1 MSLKRKYLLSK
12 FLFHMMKEHI
22 TDQEKLFQILG
33 DMKGIPQKYGQFL
46 YLNDRRKFS
55 SFENLLDEGVAHQE
69 KRLLQRALKLTGG
82 KIDLMEQPMASA
94 SIGQIYGGKLGDDDV
109 IVKIQYPHI
118 KKALWHDWKFV
129 KGVVSF
135 AFRLFRFPPESK
147 DLLLRYLEAFEET
160 IEKETDYTLEADFLE
175 KFQKIFQNHEQ
186 IYIPKVYPQFTRKE
200 LIVEERCKGLP
211 LKAFLRTAGEEE
223 KREILHILAS
233 FYFESLFQHQIL
245 HGDPHSANFF
255 VEKKE
260 GRLVLQVIDYGC
272 VKEYPASFVE
282 NLREVILSLQ
292 KGDHENVPRL
302 LTGLGFR
309 EEEILSYGKAL
320 VPILKVIFEPF
331 LGEGDFDFRYWRLA
345 YKLNTIMGS
354 KVFHK
359 TLSLPE
365 DLLILFRVFHG
376 FVSHMGY
383 LANPSFALYPY
394 LLRSKHS

>member
-1 MSLKRKYLLSK
+1 
-12 FLFHMMKEHI
+12 MMKEHI

-33 DMKGIPQKYGQFL
+33 SMKGIPQKYGQFL
-46 YLNDRRKFS
+46 YLKNRRKFS
-55 SFENLLDEGVAHQE
+55 SFENLLDEGIPHQE
-69 KRLLQRALKLTGG
+69 KRLFQQALKLTGG
-82 KIDLMEQPMASA
+82 KINLLEEPMASA
-94 SIGQIYGGKLGDDDV
+94 SIGQIYGGRLGNEDV
-109 IVKIQYPHI
+109 IVKIQHPHI

-135 AFRLFRFPPESK
+135 VFRLFRFPPESK
-147 DLLLRYLEAFEET
+147 DLLLRYLQTFEEA
-160 IEKETDYTLEADFLE
+160 IEKETDYTLEANSLG
-175 KFQKIFQNHEQ
+175 KFQRIFQNHEQ
-186 IYIPKVYPQFTRKE
+186 IYIPKVYPQFTREE

-211 LKAFLRTAGEEE
+211 LKAFLETAREEE

-233 FYFESLFQHQIL
+233 FYFESLFQHHIL

-282 NLREVILSLQ
+282 NLRELILSLRDGNHQ
-292 KGDHENVPRL
+292 NIPRL
-302 LTGLGFR
+302 LTTLGFR
-309 EEEILSYGKAL
+309 EEEILSCEKAL
-320 VPILKVIFEPF
+320 VPILNTIFEP
-331 LGEGDFDFRYWRLA
+331 LLAEGDFDFRYWRLA

-354 KVFHK
+354 KIFHK

-376 FVSHMGY
+376 FISHMVY
-383 LANPSFALYPY
+383 LETPSFSLYPY
-394 LLRSKHS
+394 LLRSKRS